1 MKHFEFENAVCVFEL
16 CWNRMSNQGMSDHM
30 KNREKKFSRFHLAI
44 QNKWKKECLKKEL
57 ATSSLV
63 LFVNL

>member
-1 MKHFEFENAVCVFEL
+1 
-16 CWNRMSNQGMSDHM
+16 MSDHM